1 MQSSTVYVFSGMVIG
16 GFLRCDFA
24 PCLRCLLRVCSLFWS
39 LVAQFFLTFCR
50 LEYGEYAQERLAA
63 GLTFDDDFYFRVL
76 LPLVVLDGP
85 PSFRFRSACV
95 FVCVF
100 LMFARLPGQPG

>member
-1 MQSSTVYVFSGMVIG
+1 M
-16 GFLRCDFA
+16 FA
-24 PCLRCLLRVCSLFWS
+24 PCFGHLLLTFP
-39 LVAQFFLTFCR
+39 FTFCR

-95 FVCVF
+95 FECVF